1 MDNMLVLLNGTA
13 INAREALI
21 ALGAL
26 SFALMLLALR
36 LRQGRSV
43 LPVLIALPFGA
54 AAALYLGRFI
64 QWYCLSESYT
74 SLGAAMSDL
83 RTGGFSLVGALAA
96 AIGCAWLLRLIGAE
110 KDTRALLDD
119 LALSGTLGIA
129 AGRLGE
135 RFGSADRGKILIE
148 NEALQRLPFSA
159 VVIHPVSG
167 EAEWRFATFCAQSLW
182 ALFLFLL
189 LAARTIRL
197 SRREPEL
204 REREKGGGF
213 LLFVTLYCESQILL
227 DSTRYDALFLR
238 SNGFVSMEQI
248 LSLTVLTAVMAFL
261 TVGGIRAGAAKRGYL
276 LYWVL
281 FLCGFGLAGYMEY
294 YVQRHGGE
302 FLLSYGLMA
311 VGLAVVFAATRLAAA
326 GARTTSSAA

>member
-1 MDNMLVLLNGTA
+1 MDNTLILLNGTS

-54 AAALYLGRFI
+54 AASLYLGRFI

-74 SLGAAMSDL
+74 SLCAAMSDL
-83 RTGGFSLVGALAA
+83 RTGGFSLVGAFAA
-96 AIGCAWLLRLIGAE
+96 VIGCAWLLRLIGAE

-119 LALSGTLGIA
+119 LALSGALGIA

-167 EAEWRFATFCAQSLW
+167 EAEWRFAAFCAQSLW
-182 ALFLFLL
+182 ALFLFLM

-213 LLFVTLYCESQILL
+213 LLFLTLYCEGQILL

-248 LSLTVLTAVMAFL
+248 LSLTVLTAVMVLL
-261 TVGGIRAGAAKRGYL
+261 TVRGVRAGAAKRGYIL
-276 LYWVL
+276 SWVL

-294 YVQRHGGE
+294 YVQRHGGR
-302 FLLSYGLMA
+302 FLLSYALMA

-326 GARTTSSAA
+326 GARKMSSAA

>member
-1 MDNMLVLLNGTA
+1 MGNTLVFLG
-13 INAREALI
+13 ISVNAREALI

-26 SFALMLLALR
+26 SFALMLTALR
-36 LRQGRSV
+36 LWQGRRV

-83 RTGGFSLVGALAA
+83 RTGGFSLVGVFAA
-96 AIGCAWLLRLIGAE
+96 AVGCAWLLRLIGAE
-110 KDTRALLDD
+110 KDIRGLLDD
-119 LALSGTLGIA
+119 LALSGSLGIA

-148 NEALQRLPFSA
+148 NEVLQRLPFSA
-159 VVIHPVSG
+159 VAIHPVSG
-167 EAEWRFATFCAQSLW
+167 EAEWRFATFCAQSMW
-182 ALFLFLL
+182 AFFLFLL
-189 LAARTIRL
+189 LASRMMRL
-197 SRREPEL
+197 SRRENEL

-213 LLFVTLYCESQILL
+213 LLFVTLYCEGQILF

-248 LSLTVLTAVMAFL
+248 LSLAALTAVMILL
-261 TVGGIRAGAAKRGYL
+261 TVRCVRVGAARGSVL
-276 LYWVL
+276 AYWAL
-281 FLCGFGLAGYMEY
+281 FLGGFGLAGFMEY
-294 YVQRHGGE
+294 YVQRHGGA
-302 FLLSYGLMA
+302 FLFSYGLMT
-311 VGLAVVFAATRLAAA
+311 VGLAAVFAATRLAAA
-326 GARTTSSAA
+326 KARKPSSAG

>member
-1 MDNMLVLLNGTA
+1 MGDTFMFLNGT

-21 ALGAL
+21 ALGVL
-26 SFALMLLALR
+26 SFALMLPALR
-36 LRQGRSV
+36 LWQGRRV
-43 LPVLIALPFGA
+43 LPVLIALPFGV

-83 RTGGFSLVGALAA
+83 RTGGFSLVGAFVA
-96 AIGCAWLLRLIGAE
+96 AIGCAWLLRVFGAE

-119 LALSGTLGIA
+119 LALSGSLGIA

-159 VVIHPVSG
+159 VAVHPVSG

-182 ALFLFLL
+182 AFFLFLL
-189 LAARTIRL
+189 LAARMIRL

-204 REREKGGGF
+204 RARESGGGF
-213 LLFVTLYCESQILL
+213 LLFITLYCEGQILF

-248 LSLTVLTAVMAFL
+248 LSLAVLTSVMILL
-261 TVGGIRAGAAKRGYL
+261 TIRCVRAGAARRSVL

-281 FLCGFGLAGYMEY
+281 FLCGFALAGYMEY
-294 YVQRHGGE
+294 YVQRHGGA
-302 FLLSYGLMA
+302 FLLSYGLMT
-311 VGLAVVFAATRLAAA
+311 VGLVVVFASTRLAVRAMKPFSA
-326 GARTTSSAA
+326 G

>member
-1 MDNMLVLLNGTA
+1 MGNTLVFLG
-13 INAREALI
+13 ISVNAREALI

-26 SFALMLLALR
+26 SFALMLTALR
-36 LRQGRSV
+36 LWQGRRV

-96 AIGCAWLLRLIGAE
+96 AIGCVWLLRLIGAE

-119 LALSGTLGIA
+119 LALSGALGIA